1 MERKDLN
8 ESIGKRVRE
17 IREYQGL
24 SREKVAEKAN
34 ISTQFLSDIEVGR
47 KSMTTLTLRN
57 ICATLGVSSDYLL
70 FGKQNSASSE
80 PLWQLINGLDEKELA
95 IAEDMIKIL
104 IQGFSLN
111 KN

>member
-1 MERKDLN
+1 MDRKDLN
-8 ESIGKRVRE
+8 ETIGKRVRE

-70 FGKQNSASSE
+70 FGKQNSVSSE
-80 PLWQLINGLDEKELA
+80 PLWQLINGLDEKELI
-95 IAEDMIKIL
+95 IAEDMVKVL

-111 KN
+111 KD

>member
-80 PLWQLINGLDEKELA
+80 PLWQLINGLDEKELV